1 MRKQSS
7 SGAVTAAGILALL
20 CAAVAAVIAVVSFRL
35 CWPPYGALQSEI
47 SGAFAES
54 ASSGSSGRYEWECR
68 WGCENESWI
77 RSLPPLSRVTCYDR
91 LFPHG
96 ACCGALFDGGSYRL
110 YSEIHV
116 FRVASGRYKI
126 SFYSYPMCATPGFDL
141 FDQQDRLFRCD
152 DRWRT

>member
-1 MRKQSS
+1 
-7 SGAVTAAGILALL
+7 
-20 CAAVAAVIAVVSFRL
+20 VIAVVSFRL

-126 SFYSYPMCATPGFDL
+126 SFYSYPDVRDSWIRPLRPAGPALPLRRQVANLIRAWSRRSERYRSGSSPS
-141 FDQQDRLFRCD
+141 
-152 DRWRT
+152 